1 MNGKQDG
8 RADPP
13 GAYSGDAGQAHRAQD
28 PPGAGGRDD
37 PSDPQRSEQRLAE
50 LASNLAA
57 VRGRIAAAC
66 AAAGRDPAEITLIA
80 VTKTFPASDVMLLGR
95 LGVADIGEN
104 TDQQAS
110 AKAAACAAAGV
121 AVRWHFIGQL
131 QVNKAASVARYA
143 FMVHSVDR
151 LRLITA
157 LARRAAEAQRLIRC
171 LVQVSLDDQAGPDPV
186 GGRDGAG
193 GRGGPA
199 NGRGGAEPGQVGY
212 LADAIAAQPGLEFA
226 GVMAVAPLGQ
236 PARPAFARLR
246 AVSAAVRSSYPDASV
261 ISAGMSADLED
272 AIAEGA
278 THVRV
283 GTALLGG
290 RRPFV
295 R

>member
-1 MNGKQDG
+1 VNGTEDG
-8 RADPP
+8 RA
-13 GAYSGDAGQAHRAQD
+13 
-28 PPGAGGRDD
+28 
-37 PSDPQRSEQRLAE
+37 EQRLAE
-50 LASNLAA
+50 LAGNLAA

-66 AAAGRDPAEITLIA
+66 AAAGRDPAEVTLIA

-95 LGVADIGEN
+95 LGIADIGEN

-110 AKAAACAAAGV
+110 AKAAACAAAGL
-121 AVRWHFIGQL
+121 AVRWHFVGQL

-151 LRLITA
+151 AKLVAA
-157 LARRAAEAQRLIRC
+157 LDRRAAEAQRTIRC
-171 LVQVSLDDQAGPDPV
+171 LVQVDLDEHAGL
-186 GGRDGAG
+186 GRAEGRETPAG
-193 GRGGPA
+193 
-199 NGRGGAEPGQVGY
+199 GRGGAEPGQVGD
-212 LADAIAAQPGLEFA
+212 LADAIAAAPGLEFA

-236 PARPAFARLR
+236 PARSAFTRLR
-246 AVSAAVRSSYPDASV
+246 AVSAAVRSSHPDAAV